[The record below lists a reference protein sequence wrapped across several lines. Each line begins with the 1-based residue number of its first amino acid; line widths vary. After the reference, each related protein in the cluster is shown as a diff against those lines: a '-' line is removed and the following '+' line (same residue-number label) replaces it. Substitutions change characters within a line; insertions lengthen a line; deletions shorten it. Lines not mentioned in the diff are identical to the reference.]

1 MSTESVVEKTPQVFE
16 RSRVPKKYKVIFL
29 NDNFTPAEFVI
40 VILMTIYR
48 HPENIAKDLTL
59 KVHNEGSAVVGIYSY
74 EIAEQKM
81 IETVALARQNTFPLE
96 LKLEPE

>member
-1 MSTESVVEKTPQVFE
+1 
-16 RSRVPKKYKVIFL
+16 VIFL